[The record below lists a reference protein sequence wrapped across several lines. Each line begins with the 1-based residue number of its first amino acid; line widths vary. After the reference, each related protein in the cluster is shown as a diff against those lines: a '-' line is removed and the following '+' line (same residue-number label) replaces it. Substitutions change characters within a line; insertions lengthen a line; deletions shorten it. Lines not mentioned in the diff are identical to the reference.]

1 MLPNVGSGGAD
12 IVQRVASTEI
22 TLVTG
27 DRLEVAG
34 SPDEVESSLSG
45 AARGSILQLAWLS
58 DAASGRLVG
67 VNPGHVV
74 TVRAAP
80 SPEGS

>member
-34 SPDEVESSLSG
+34 SPDEVESSISG

-58 DAASGRLVG
+58 DAASGRRVG
-67 VNPGHVV
+67 VNPAHVV
-74 TVRAAP
+74 AIRAAP
-80 SPEGS
+80 PPEGS